1 MTLSYVVIFIFVL
14 QSNIYLRWFNV
25 MSDKVLKGT
34 TSKLIRFPNWLIA
47 DFEKCKLKYPSLNF
61 SKVVIFA
68 LSKDL
73 QRYK

>member
-1 MTLSYVVIFIFVL
+1 
-14 QSNIYLRWFNV
+14 
-25 MSDKVLKGT
+25 MSDKVSKGT

-61 SKVVIFA
+61 SKAVIFA